1 VSGNSIFAPTGP
13 VAFQTSPTATFCTAA
28 APTSSSGNSSTYT
41 CVEPGAAMV
50 VGSQTITAQFLG
62 DANYQPT
69 NLPTDTLTQVVV
81 QASSTIKVTNA
92 GSGSAGNP
100 PRSGC
105 R

>member
-1 VSGNSIFAPTGP
+1 
-13 VAFQTSPTATFCTAA
+13 
-28 APTSSSGNSSTYT
+28 
-41 CVEPGAAMV
+41 MV

-100 PRSGC
+100 SQVGVPVTYTATVSPGSGALLAPTGTVSFFDGGTPITC
-105 R
+105 ASATGFTPSAPFS